1 MSIVITG
8 NPGVGKHTVTAELS
22 ERLNLQT
29 IDVNKIA
36 KNENRRDKIAN
47 SIEVDT
53 KKLEQI
59 FDDKFYKN
67 KIIVGHLSP
76 YILKKKDV
84 RIMIVLRRSPYEL
97 EKVYENRNY
106 SSEKITENIGSEI
119 LGVIAY
125 DALKKFQEK
134 VFQVN
139 TTNTTINETVEKILS
154 IIRNE
159 KGSEMVD
166 WLELVEE
173 KNDLKK
179 FFVD

>member
-8 NPGVGKHTVTAELS
+8 NPGVGKHTVTAKLS
-22 ERLNLQT
+22 DKLNLQT

-36 KNENRRDKIAN
+36 KDENIIED

-53 KKLEQI
+53 KKLEKV
-59 FDDKFYKN
+59 FDGKFYKN

-97 EKVYENRNY
+97 QKVYEKRNY
-106 SSEKITENIGSEI
+106 SSEKITENIESEI
-119 LGVIAY
+119 LGVIAH

-134 VFQVN
+134 VFQIN
-139 TTNTTINETVEKILS
+139 TTNTAINKTVEKILNV
-154 IIRNE
+154 IRNG
-159 KGSEMVD
+159 KGNEMVD
-166 WLELVEE
+166 WLELVKE